1 MTQKSVTIL
10 LATYNGARH
19 LPAQLDS
26 LLAQTYNDWRLLARD
41 DGSTDATP
49 AILADYQVRFPERI
63 TIVSGDG
70 RRLGAC
76 GNFALLMAAADADY
90 IMFCDQDDV
99 WLPEKVSRTLAAMQD
114 LERSRGTG
122 TPLLVHTDLKV
133 VDERLQ
139 PVADSLWR
147 FQYSDPVKGTVLNR
161 LLVQNCVTGC
171 TVMIN
176 RPLRDLALPLPA
188 EAVMHDWWLALV
200 AAAFGAIGR
209 VPEATILYRQHR
221 ENDTGARQWST
232 DYAGQQ
238 LTHLREQRSIMA
250 RLQRQGAAF
259 LEGFHDRLTPA
270 QREMLSIY
278 ARLDS
283 FNGLLRRWYLVK
295 YRFFYTGLLRNLGR
309 LIIG

>member
-1 MTQKSVTIL
+1 VTQKSVTIL
-10 LATYNGARH
+10 LATYDGAPH

-26 LLAQTYNDWRLLARD
+26 LLAQTHADWHLLVRD

-49 AILADYQVRFPERI
+49 SILADYRARFPDRI
-63 TIVSGDG
+63 AIVSDDG

-99 WLPEKVSRTLAAMQD
+99 WLPEKIERTLAAMRA
-114 LERSRGTG
+114 LERVDGAG
-122 TPLLVHTDLKV
+122 TPLLVHTDLQV
-133 VDERLQ
+133 VDERVQ
-139 PVADSLWR
+139 TVADSLWR
-147 FQYSDPVKGTVLNR
+147 FQRSDPVKGTVLNR
-161 LLVQNCVTGC
+161 LLVQNAVTGC

-188 EAVMHDWWLALV
+188 AAVMHDWWLALV

-209 VPEATILYRQHR
+209 VPQATILYRQHR
-221 ENDTGARQWST
+221 ENDTGARQWGV

-238 LTHLREQRSIMA
+238 LTRLGEQRSIMT

-259 LEGFHDRLTPA
+259 LERYRDRLTPA
-270 QREMLSIY
+270 RREMLSVY

-283 FNGLLRRWYLVK
+283 CNGLLRRWYLVR
-295 YRFFYTGLLRNLGR
+295 YRFFYTGFVRNVGR